1 MTVEI
6 NVSTA
11 YGVII
16 RNSEHDTLRK
26 ISSKFSYG
34 EEEIDDHL
42 PASDIL
48 DGEIDFD
55 KLADKFPG
63 LSADISGDVL
73 IGSNRSLIVFIEE
86 SGVHIDINEDG
97 RDAWKLPADKVTK
110 KAQKTL
116 AKFCK
121 KYGITD
127 EPGWITWSTA
137 S

>member
-1 MTVEI
+1 MTIEI

-16 RNSEHDTLRK
+16 RNSEHDALRK
-26 ISSKFSYG
+26 ISEKFSYG
-34 EEEIDDHL
+34 EEQIDDHL

-55 KLADKFPG
+55 KLDEKYRG
-63 LSADISGDVL
+63 LSADISGDVA
-73 IGSNRSLIVFIEE
+73 IGSNRSLIVYIEE
-86 SGVHIDINEDG
+86 TGIHVDINEG
-97 RDAWKLPADKVTK
+97 VRDAWKLPAENVTK
-110 KAQKTL
+110 QARKSL

-121 KYGITD
+121 KYGVTD

>member
-1 MTVEI
+1 MTIEI

-16 RNSEHDTLRK
+16 RNSEHEILRK
-26 ISSKFSYG
+26 LSEKFSYG
-34 EEEIDDHL
+34 EEQIDDHL

-55 KLADKFPG
+55 ALDKKYPG
-63 LSADISGDVL
+63 LSADLSGDVV
-73 IGSNRSLIVFIEE
+73 IGSNRSLIVYIEE
-86 SGVHIDINEDG
+86 SAVHIDING
-97 RDAWKLPADKVTK
+97 GSMDAWRLPSDAVNKKTK
-110 KAQKTL
+110 RAL

-121 KYGITD
+121 KYGITE
-127 EPGWITWSTA
+127 EPGWITWSVA